1 MKSRERLLPPP
12 GGLFHTMSI
21 LSKIRG
27 PEDVKVLAAHELP
40 LLAAE
45 IRNEIIT
52 VTSKNGGH
60 VGPNLGVVELCIA
73 LHRVFST
80 PEDKIVF
87 DVSHQS
93 YVHKLLTG
101 RNGPKFRELRKSGG
115 YCGFCNRKESEH
127 DAFGA
132 GHAGTALSAALGLAA
147 ARDLAGGDE
156 NVIAVLGDAALT
168 NGISFEALNNIR
180 SSAKK
185 FIMILN
191 DNKMSISKNV
201 GALSQYF
208 NDLITNP
215 MYNRLY
221 TDLDSF
227 LRKSYIGSKVAKIGR
242 RAMHET
248 KDFLV
253 SSSMFEKYGLRYLGP
268 IDGHNIVQLE
278 QYLNFCKNSPEPVI
292 LHILTEKGRGLDC
305 ALKNPEKFHGASPY
319 NIVTGANTEHTD
331 PSVPLYQDAMG
342 KTLVKIAEKDPAVV
356 GITAAMSA
364 GTGLCHIKSAL
375 PRQFF
380 DVGIAEEHAA
390 IFAAGLSARGVRPVV
405 AIYSSFMQ
413 RAVDCAM
420 HDVCLQE
427 LPVTFCMDRAGLS
440 AQDGATHHGLFDIA
454 MLRCLPNSIIMQPS
468 NEDETADMLYT
479 SIYSGKPCFIRY
491 PRGKGEGVKMKDFPE
506 KVEIGKA
513 RTVAEPSGEVVIW
526 ALGNM
531 VAVAGRVAEMLGE
544 MGVRAGV
551 VDARFVK
558 PLDAELLS
566 RHASENRLVVTLED
580 HSVRGGFG
588 GAVAEFLQENDIRT
602 PLEIV
607 GWPDRFIPHGSSV
620 DILRKDYG
628 LDPASIAQRIE
639 KRLRKV

>member
-1 MKSRERLLPPP
+1 
-12 GGLFHTMSI
+12 MSI
-21 LSKIRG
+21 LSRIKG
-27 PEDVKVLAAHELP
+27 PEEVKNLAESELSQ
-40 LLAAE
+40 LAQE
-45 IRNEIIT
+45 IRDEIIT

-80 PEDKIVF
+80 PTDKIVF

-101 RNGPKFRELRKSGG
+101 RNDEKFKNLRKSGG
-115 YCGFCNRKESEH
+115 YCGFCNRKESKH

-132 GHAGTALSAALGLAA
+132 GHAGTALSSALGLAA
-147 ARDLAGGDE
+147 ARDMLGGDE

-168 NGISFEALNNIR
+168 NGISFEALNNIA

-201 GALSQYF
+201 GALAKYF

-215 MYNRLY
+215 TYNRLY

-227 LRKSYIGSKVAKIGR
+227 LRKSYIGQKVAKIGR
-242 RAMHET
+242 RALHET
-248 KDFLV
+248 KDFLI
-253 SSSMFEKYGLRYLGP
+253 SSSMFEKYGMRYLGP
-268 IDGHNIVQLE
+268 IDGHNIPLLE

-292 LHILTEKGRGLDC
+292 LHIVTEKGRGLEC

-319 NIVTGANTEHTD
+319 DIRTGANTEHAD
-331 PSVPLYQDAMG
+331 PNAVLYQDAMG
-342 KTLVKIAEKDPAVV
+342 KTLLKIAKKDPTVV

-364 GTGLCHIKSAL
+364 GTGLCHIKKEL
-375 PRQFF
+375 PKQFY
-380 DVGIAEEHAA
+380 DVGIAEEHAS
-390 IFAAGLSARGVRPVV
+390 IFAAGMAARGIKPVV

-440 AQDGATHHGLFDIA
+440 AQDGATHHGIFDIS
-454 MLRCLPNSIIMQPS
+454 MLRCLPNANIMQPA

-479 SIYSGKPCFIRY
+479 AIYSGKPCFIRY

-506 KVEIGKA
+506 KIEIGKA
-513 RTVAEPSGEVVIW
+513 QTLVEPCGEVVIW

-531 VAVAGRVAEMLGE
+531 VGVGKKVVEILKERGIKAGLVN
-544 MGVRAGV
+544 
-551 VDARFVK
+551 ARFVK
-558 PLDAELLS
+558 PLDKELLLKQAKS
-566 RHASENRLVVTLED
+566 NKLVATLED
-580 HSVRGGFG
+580 HSIEGGFG
-588 GAVAEFLQENDIRT
+588 SAVLETLQENRVLT
-602 PLEIV
+602 PVERI
-607 GWPDRFIPHGSSV
+607 GWPDEFIPHGSSV
-620 DILRKDYG
+620 DILRQQFG
-628 LDPASIAQRIE
+628 LDSEAVAKKIAE
-639 KRLRKV
+639 RL